1 MLELSRGM
9 RISRRV
15 RPEHR
20 ERKVI
25 FADAFA
31 AIRSFFEAG
40 GDVLWAIFAVT
51 TLMWTF
57 IVERLWFLARI
68 FPQRLR
74 ATLKTWHELR
84 GLSRWELRSV
94 RRQLI
99 SEVALDARRY
109 LLLIKTLMAVLPL
122 LGLLGTVTGMIQV
135 FDVMAF
141 TGTGNARLMAGGVSA
156 ATIPTMSGLVAALSG
171 LYLATHLEQRTN
183 HKIKQLEDLLVH

>member
-1 MLELSRGM
+1 MFYEG
-9 RISRRV
+9 
-15 RPEHR
+15 
-20 ERKVI
+20 
-25 FADAFA
+25 FA

-57 IVERLWFLARI
+57 IVERLWFFSRVL
-68 FPQRLR
+68 PNRLER
-74 ATLKTWHELR
+74 SLEDWHS
-84 GLSRWELRSV
+84 LSNLTRWQQRSV

-99 SEVALDARRY
+99 SEIALDTRRY
-109 LLLIKTLMAVLPL
+109 LALIKTLMAVLPL

-135 FDVMAF
+135 FDVMAL

-171 LYLATHLEQRTN
+171 LYLATHLEQQAKR
-183 HKIKQLEDLLVH
+183 KIKHAEDLLVQ

>member
-1 MLELSRGM
+1 MG
-9 RISRRV
+9 V
-15 RPEHR
+15 
-20 ERKVI
+20 
-25 FADAFA
+25 FTDGFA

-51 TLMWTF
+51 TVMWTF
-57 IVERLWFLARI
+57 IIERLWFLARI
-68 FPQRLR
+68 LPERLEQTVQ
-74 ATLKTWHELR
+74 AWYEL
-84 GLSRWELRSV
+84 GELSRWQERSV

-109 LLLIKTLMAVLPL
+109 IVLIKTLMAVLPL

-171 LYLATHLEQRTN
+171 LYLATYLEQTADQKVRRV
-183 HKIKQLEDLLVH
+183 EDLLVR

>member
-1 MLELSRGM
+1 V
-9 RISRRV
+9 SRRIV
-15 RPEHR
+15 ERPT
-20 ERKVI
+20 VNP
-25 FADAFA
+25 FVDAFT

-57 IVERLWFLARI
+57 IIERLWFLNRV
-68 FPQRLR
+68 FRER
-74 ATLKTWHELR
+74 VEETLQSWFALTDVSAWQA
-84 GLSRWELRSV
+84 SCI

-99 SEVALDARRY
+99 SEISLEAHRF

-135 FDVMAF
+135 FDVMAM
-141 TGTGNARLMAGGVSA
+141 TGTGNARLMAAGVSA

-171 LYLATHLEQRTN
+171 LYLATYLEQRADREV
-183 HKIKQLEDLLVH
+183 KRAEDMLVH